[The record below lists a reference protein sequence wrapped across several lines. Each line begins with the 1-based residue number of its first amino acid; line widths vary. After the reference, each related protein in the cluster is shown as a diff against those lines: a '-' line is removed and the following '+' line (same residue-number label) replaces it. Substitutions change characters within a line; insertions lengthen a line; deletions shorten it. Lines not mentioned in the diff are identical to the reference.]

1 MYQELMS
8 NESYSFVLRATQSLS
23 RHTVD
28 KGEDG
33 GYWVNYGSFVIN
45 TQQPN
50 SDIDLLYVHQN
61 PEPVSRMSASF
72 EGHPVTIYQLSEDD
86 LLNDGEMA
94 KFGGYFSGKLL
105 NPFVILSEDSR
116 HNEVALRSA
125 GSFIGPHTVHQ
136 TAEVN
141 TPERV
146 LKDTVL
152 ARLKLCPWYDSYFL
166 RYYTHPDF
174 ERIWEVML
182 KVVCRSLEISGD
194 IQMSRDGYRY
204 VRAYSEQ
211 ELHERSVAVIAR
223 FWSLGSCLHSSMPD
237 FPDFYMKKARQ
248 HVETNQLKERLEEM
262 MRFLHAP

>member
-1 MYQELMS
+1 MYRELMS
-8 NESYSFVLRATQSLS
+8 DESYRFVLRATHSLS

-28 KGEDG
+28 QGKGR

-45 TQQPN
+45 TQQPS

-61 PEPVSRMSASF
+61 PEPVSRMSAYF
-72 EGHPVTIYQLSEDD
+72 EGHPVTIYQLSEND

-105 NPFVILSEDSR
+105 NPFVILSEDHH
-116 HNEVALRSA
+116 HNEAALRSA
-125 GSFIGPHTVHQ
+125 GSFIGSHTVHQ
-136 TAEVN
+136 TAEVH
-141 TPERV
+141 TPAKV
-146 LKDTVL
+146 VKDTVL

-182 KVVCRSLEISGD
+182 KVVCRSLEISGH
-194 IQMSRDGYRY
+194 IQMSRGGYRY
-204 VRAYSEQ
+204 VRVYSEQ

-248 HVETNQLKERLEEM
+248 HVETNQLMGRLEEM
-262 MRFLHAP
+262 MKFLRSP

>member
-1 MYQELMS
+1 MYRELMS
-8 NESYSFVLRATQSLS
+8 DESYRFVLRATRSLS

-28 KGEDG
+28 QGKDG

-45 TQQPN
+45 TQQPS

-61 PEPVSRMSASF
+61 SEPVSRMSASF
-72 EGHPVTIYQLSEDD
+72 EGHPVTIYQLSEND
-86 LLNDGEMA
+86 LLNDGEIA

-105 NPFVILSEDSR
+105 NPFVILSEDHR

-136 TAEVN
+136 TAEVH
-141 TPERV
+141 TPARV
-146 LKDTVL
+146 VKDTVL

-166 RYYTHPDF
+166 RYYTHPGF
-174 ERIWEVML
+174 AIIWEVM
-182 KVVCRSLEISGD
+182 VNAVCLSLETSGHIRID
-194 IQMSRDGYRY
+194 KSGYRY
-204 VRAYSEQ
+204 VRVYSEQ
-211 ELHERSVAVIAR
+211 ELHERSVAAIAR

-248 HVETNQLKERLEEM
+248 HVETNQLKGRLEEM
-262 MRFLHAP
+262 MKFLHSP